1 MKKIEW
7 QKKSVTKFSIEEIHL
22 WIIRWNKKY
31 YWQTER
37 KMPAHTIA
45 LVLSHE
51 KYVVKKL
58 GSVPSLTLYSG
69 TFGDKPSRHEAS
81 SM

>member
-1 MKKIEW
+1 MYISK
-7 QKKSVTKFSIEEIHL
+7 TK
-22 WIIRWNKKY
+22 
-31 YWQTER
+31 R
-37 KMPAHTIA
+37 KMAAHTKA

-69 TFGDKPSRHEAS
+69 TFGDKPSRDTAI